1 MRTRAQDDADYG
13 DGASLGLTVNVHVR
27 AETTVEVTTYPDQG
41 RATVAF
47 EGYRH
52 ATDVTLFLH
61 MAELRDLRDLL
72 NDTLTAPPPPAPLLI
87 PPVPMQRRL
96 TGRPDRP

>member
-27 AETTVEVTTYPDQG
+27 AETTVEVTTYPDQE

-61 MAELRDLRDLL
+61 TAELRELRDLL
-72 NDTLTAPPPPAPLLI
+72 NDTLTTLSAATDPAADP
-87 PPVPMQRRL
+87 
-96 TGRPDRP
+96 TGADTETTNRAA

>member
-1 MRTRAQDDADYG
+1 M
-13 DGASLGLTVNVHVR
+13 LTVNVHVR
-27 AETTVEVTTYPDQG
+27 ADTTVEVTTYPDEG

-61 MAELRDLRDLL
+61 TAELRELRDLLDRHPHHPFR
-72 NDTLTAPPPPAPLLI
+72 PPPTPLLI
-87 PPVPMQRRL
+87 PPVP
-96 TGRPDRP
+96 TTETTDRAA

>member
-1 MRTRAQDDADYG
+1 MRTRAQDDVDYG

-41 RATVAF
+41 RATVAL

-61 MAELRDLRDLL
+61 TAELQELRDLL
-72 NDTLTAPPPPAPLLI
+72 NDTLTTLATATDSATDP
-87 PPVPMQRRL
+87 
-96 TGRPDRP
+96 TGADAEATNRAA

>member
-27 AETTVEVTTYPDQG
+27 AETTVEVTTYPEEE

-61 MAELRDLRDLL
+61 TPELQELRDLL
-72 NDTLTAPPPPAPLLI
+72 NDTLTTLATATDSATDP
-87 PPVPMQRRL
+87 
-96 TGRPDRP
+96 TGANAEATNRAA

>member
-27 AETTVEVTTYPDQG
+27 AETTVEVTTYPEAG

-47 EGYRH
+47 DGYRH

-61 MAELRDLRDLL
+61 TAELQELRDLL
-72 NDTLTAPPPPAPLLI
+72 NDTLTTLAAAADSATDP
-87 PPVPMQRRL
+87 
-96 TGRPDRP
+96 TGTDAETTNRAA

>member
-27 AETTVEVTTYPDQG
+27 AETTVEVTTNLDEG

-61 MAELRDLRDLL
+61 TAELQELRDLL
-72 NDTLTAPPPPAPLLI
+72 NDTLTALSAA
-87 PPVPMQRRL
+87 
-96 TGRPDRP
+96 TGSATDPTDAEAETTDRAA